1 MKFTKFSLFY
11 KWKNDIFGSKIF
23 WSLYRN
29 KHSILDGEKIVKF
42 EILGKIFQKV
52 SLFDVRKEKW
62 EPKASKL
69 FWQNFVK

>member
-1 MKFTKFSLFY
+1 
-11 KWKNDIFGSKIF
+11 
-23 WSLYRN
+23 
-29 KHSILDGEKIVKF
+29 LDGEKIVKF